1 MNGDNS
7 KAVGEITKP
16 YMNEPNMNGYSDQN
30 FSRMPHQ
37 NGYSPMFY
45 QNNMNQQY
53 TQMANIQQNGY
64 SGHNHLEKQQT
75 QCEKYNIDQKNPD
88 HMNGNTINSLE
99 RVLSSVK
106 EQLTASNSLRNI
118 INTRE
123 GLNYLCEL
131 ESTNITLNT
140 NLQTMKSN

>member
-1 MNGDNS
+1 MQCFLPDVIMNGDNS

-45 QNNMNQQY
+45 QNNMNQY

-99 RVLSSVK
+99 
-106 EQLTASNSLRNI
+106 NI

-131 ESTNITLNT
+131 KNTNLTLNT
-140 NLQTMKSN
+140 NLQTMKSK